1 MSNSLVEMS
10 ASNSSDFDSK
20 ETIATFLSSGDSQ
33 NESIPSQESVELQDN
48 DEETGGRRFFLDGSK
63 EDEANEVWCFS
74 WVISSIASCFKSE
87 EEQIEVDKRSTD
99 DDGYDGG
106 EESSPHES
114 EEETLGIAEL
124 FKPLDMG
131 NADAEEI
138 EDETY
143 GIEKLF
149 NPLNEI
155 TKSRWWAICGNRTG
169 RRIRSLAQVNKK

>member
-10 ASNSSDFDSK
+10 ASNSSDFDSQ

-33 NESIPSQESVELQDN
+33 NESVPESVQLQEN
-48 DEETGGRRFFLDGSK
+48 DEETGGSRYFLDGSR
-63 EDEANEVWCFS
+63 EVEENEVCCFS
-74 WVISSIASCFKSE
+74 WVISFIASCFKSK

-114 EEETLGIAEL
+114 EEETFGIAEL
-124 FKPLDMG
+124 FKPVVDKG
-131 NADAEEI
+131 NADVEES

-149 NPLNEI
+149 NPLNEK
-155 TKSRWWAICGNRTG
+155 TKSRWWATCGNRTG
-169 RRIRSLAQVNKK
+169 RRFRSLAKVNKK

>member
-10 ASNSSDFDSK
+10 ESNSSNFESQ

-33 NESIPSQESVELQDN
+33 NESVPSEESVPLQEN
-48 DEETGGRRFFLDGSK
+48 DEETGERRFFLDGSR
-63 EDEANEVWCFS
+63 EFEENEVWCFS

-124 FKPLDMG
+124 FKPVEKE
-131 NADAEEI
+131 NADAEET
-138 EDETY
+138 EDDTY

-149 NPLNEI
+149 NPLNEN
-155 TKSRWWAICGNRTG
+155 TKSRWWATCGNRTG
-169 RRIRSLAQVNKK
+169 RRFRSLAKVNKK

>member
-10 ASNSSDFDSK
+10 ASNSSDFDSQ

-33 NESIPSQESVELQDN
+33 NESAPESVQLQEN
-48 DEETGGRRFFLDGSK
+48 DEETGGSRYFLDGSR
-63 EDEANEVWCFS
+63 EVEENEVWCFS
-74 WVISSIASCFKSE
+74 WVINSIASCFKSK

-124 FKPLDMG
+124 FKPVVDKG
-131 NADAEEI
+131 NADAEE
-138 EDETY
+138 
-143 GIEKLF
+143 
-149 NPLNEI
+149 
-155 TKSRWWAICGNRTG
+155 S
-169 RRIRSLAQVNKK
+169 